1 MSSQQLGNLTVA
13 ILPDSFKGSASAQE
27 IAEAMASG
35 VRRAAEGRSL
45 ELTVHALPFADG
57 GEGTLDAICSAWGV
71 QPREAEVTD
80 ALGRPVRARYA
91 LSADGAAGL
100 IEAAEANGLP
110 RVSDVPLEPLRA
122 GTFGVGQLAAHLL
135 DEGCA
140 EILLCIGGSATTDGG
155 AGILQALG
163 VRLLDDHGQDLLP
176 GGEALTSLAT
186 IDTTG
191 LHPRA
196 QQVRWRIACDV
207 TNPLIGDRGAAAVF
221 GPQKGAGPDEV
232 ETLDAGLARFA
243 GLLAEQ
249 SGQDVRSEPGMGAAG
264 GIPAALSLFGAEIVP
279 GGELVAETLGV
290 REILAGADLV
300 LTGEGKLD
308 TQSAHGKVVSTI
320 RRLTPPQ
327 IPVMVLAGAV
337 DLSGEELVAA
347 GIAAALPVSDPSLT
361 QEQMYASTLPNA
373 ESAAQRAVAL
383 FLGEAQ

>member
-1 MSSQQLGNLTVA
+1 MQDLTVA

-35 VRRAAEGRSL
+35 VRRAAEGRKLS
-45 ELTVHALPFADG
+45 LTVHSLPFADG

-71 QPREAEVTD
+71 QPREAEVAD
-80 ALGRPVRARYA
+80 ALSRPVRARYA
-91 LSADGAAGL
+91 LSADGATGL

-110 RVSDVPLEPLRA
+110 RVSDVPLQPLRA
-122 GTFGVGQLAAHLL
+122 GTFGVGQLAARLL

-163 VRLLDDHGQDLLP
+163 VRLLDDHGQDLPP
-176 GGEALTSLAT
+176 GGEALTALAA

-221 GPQKGAGPDEV
+221 GPQKGAGPEEV
-232 ETLDAGLARFA
+232 KTLDAGLARFA
-243 GLLAEQ
+243 EVLAEQ
-249 SGQDVRSEPGMGAAG
+249 SGQDVRSKPGMGAAG

-279 GGELVAETLGV
+279 GGELVAETLGA
-290 REILAGADLV
+290 REILARADFV

-308 TQSAHGKVVSTI
+308 TQSVHGKVVSTI

-327 IPVMVLAGAV
+327 TPVMVLAGAV
-337 DLSGEELVAA
+337 DLSGEELVTA
-347 GIAAALPVSDPSLT
+347 GIAAALPISDPSLT
-361 QEQMYASTLPNA
+361 EEQMYASTLPNTEA
-373 ESAAQRAVAL
+373 AAQRAVAL
-383 FLGEAQ
+383 FLGEAP